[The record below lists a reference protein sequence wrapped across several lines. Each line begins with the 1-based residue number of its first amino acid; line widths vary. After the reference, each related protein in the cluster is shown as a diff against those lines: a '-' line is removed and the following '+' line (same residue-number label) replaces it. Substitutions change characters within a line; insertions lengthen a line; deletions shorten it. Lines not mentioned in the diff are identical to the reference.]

1 MKMASIATVAKAFA
15 AGKSA
20 KVSNASTD
28 GVAYKLHNTV
38 IALKVPGGVM
48 LNWGGWYTPTT
59 ANHMNHVLTAM
70 GINKRVGYASARD
83 EGHREVFMECAK

>member
-1 MKMASIATVAKAFA
+1 MTTIAQLANAFA

-20 KVSNASTD
+20 KCHNASTD
-28 GVAYKLHNTV
+28 GSGYKLHNTI
-38 IALKVPGGVM
+38 IAVKHENGGVT

-59 ANHMNHVLTAM
+59 ANHMNTVLKAM

-83 EGHREVFMECAK
+83 AGDKLVTLHV